1 MSERCNMEIK
11 PIKNDASHDEALRAI
26 ENLWGAPEGTP
37 EGDRLEVLLSLVEAY
52 ERSNYPIDAPDPVG
66 AIRFRLEQQGLDSR
80 ALIGVIG
87 SRSRVHEVMRGDRA
101 LSLAMIRRLHE
112 RFGIPA
118 EALIRPVVKRK
129 RKRAA

>member
-11 PIKNDASHDEALRAI
+11 PIKSNASHDEALRAI

-37 EGDRLEVLLSLVEAY
+37 EGDRLEVLLTLVEAY
-52 ERSNYPIDAPDPVG
+52 ERSHYPIDAPDPVG
-66 AIRFRLEQQGLDSR
+66 AIRFRLEQQGLDTR

-112 RFGIPA
+112 QFGIPA
-118 EALIRPVVKRK
+118 EALIRPALKRK